1 MKERGFMHLSE
12 NCLELILNYSNFSEH
27 ISFSQ
32 TCSRFRQVFGTWS
45 RNKYTKVSIV
55 GDVVEK
61 ELVLMSLVARHIK
74 GLTIFVD
81 DLISSFQSLY
91 KLRSKER
98 LIQFCDLVQRMK
110 KLESVKIR
118 QSYPHPITGSLLR
131 ALRDLPCLKQMHIST
146 PKQGTKLLGMFH
158 QLEFISIDV
167 ELPSRVLRR
176 YCSSLKNLRTLHL
189 SSEVGSL
196 YLRDILKHL
205 PHLQDLSFQI
215 DRSRTK
221 SHLVCYPKWSPLNSL
236 IEILNFLASERT
248 LEALQIRGSI
258 RAKNEAEAL
267 TKIKSLKKLDCHFSS
282 PACVPYLSKLT
293 SLEMLRVT
301 TISSV
306 DVSNLYLNVI
316 YACPNLSFLRILD
329 NNISPKF
336 IEKVDE
342 VLAQNEAK
350 NKLTLL
356 IHGVYTEDALREFKS
371 TSMDRRNV
379 LLRSMTATELLT
391 LF

>member
-1 MKERGFMHLSE
+1 MNERGFMHLSE

-55 GDVVEK
+55 GDVVEN

-81 DLISSFQSLY
+81 DLVSSFQLLY

-146 PKQGTKLLGMFH
+146 P
-158 QLEFISIDV
+158 SI
-167 ELPSRVLRR
+167 
-176 YCSSLKNLRTLHL
+176 
-189 SSEVGSL
+189 
-196 YLRDILKHL
+196 
-205 PHLQDLSFQI
+205 
-215 DRSRTK
+215 
-221 SHLVCYPKWSPLNSL
+221 
-236 IEILNFLASERT
+236 
-248 LEALQIRGSI
+248 
-258 RAKNEAEAL
+258 
-267 TKIKSLKKLDCHFSS
+267 
-282 PACVPYLSKLT
+282 KLT
-293 SLEMLRVT
+293 SLEMLRL
-301 TISSV
+301 TILSSV
-306 DVSNLYLNVI
+306 DISNLYLNVI
-316 YACPNLSFLRILD
+316 YACQNLRFLRILD

-336 IEKVDE
+336 IERVDE
-342 VLAQNEAK
+342 VLAQNELK

-356 IHGVYTEDALREFKS
+356 IHGVYTEDALR
-371 TSMDRRNV
+371 
-379 LLRSMTATELLT
+379 
-391 LF
+391 